1 MGRLY
6 NEVVTTKPTIGSNV
20 EEVQY
25 RNFKF
30 VMWDIG
36 GQTSLRT
43 SWSTYYTDTSV
54 IILVIDS
61 SDRDRLPL

>member
-6 NEVVTTKPTIGSNV
+6 NEVVTTKPTIRSNV

-30 VMWDIG
+30 VMWDNANRVLGIG
-36 GQTSLRT
+36 MEF
-43 SWSTYYTDTSV
+43 V
-54 IILVIDS
+54 
-61 SDRDRLPL
+61 